1 MAGEAELSY
10 VDVNGIPASNRFVVD
25 DAAAAAT
32 SLALFK
38 KLTNSRIKAARF
50 STPVDV
56 SGVAANVA
64 AAANVETARAK
75 MIITLSAPP
84 ADVGLARQTVTLQ
97 IPAPVGTYINGLTGD
112 PTNADIVA
120 LLGVVRTSTGA
131 VCDKVEKVAYAK

>member
-10 VDVNGIPASNRFVVD
+10 VDVNGITAANRFVVD
-25 DAAAAAT
+25 DEAAAAAA
-32 SLALFK
+32 LALFK
-38 KLTNSRIKAARF
+38 KLTNARITRARF

-56 SGVAANVA
+56 SGVPANAA

-84 ADVGLARQTVTLQ
+84 ADAGLPRQTVTLQ

-131 VCDKVEKVAYAK
+131 VCDKVEKVAYGK